1 MAEGNLVGDP
11 IEKQAFEGIKF
22 KHDGRRTSEPVGV
35 SNLKVIQIKRFLFES
50 SLKRQSAIVN
60 IQDGT
65 TRGGFNRVLCKGAPE
80 VVEKFLKKVPEGYK
94 ENYLEYVKNGARV
107 LVLAYKDLKM

>member
-1 MAEGNLVGDP
+1 
-11 IEKQAFEGIKF
+11 
-22 KHDGRRTSEPVGV
+22 
-35 SNLKVIQIKRFLFES
+35 
-50 SLKRQSAIVN
+50 
-60 IQDGT
+60 
-65 TRGGFNRVLCKGAPE
+65 LCKGAPE